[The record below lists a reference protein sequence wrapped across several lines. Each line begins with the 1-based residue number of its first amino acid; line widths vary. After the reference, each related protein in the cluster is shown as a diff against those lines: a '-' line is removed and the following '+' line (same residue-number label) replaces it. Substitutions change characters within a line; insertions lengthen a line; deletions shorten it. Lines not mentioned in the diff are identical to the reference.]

1 MTPPRPAPRTK
12 AVLALVLLALL
23 GAACIGAGQ
32 WQLRRAHEREAL
44 LAAIEAGR
52 RAPARVLDAQHRD
65 GPDWHPASARGRW
78 LNPFTV
84 LLDNRN
90 LKGLPG
96 LWVATP
102 LELQGS
108 PGTAVLV
115 LRGWVAR
122 PLPPAALP
130 DLSAAAGPVE
140 VHGTL
145 LHRVPRL
152 FDLGSLTGRPDAA
165 LPAPFPPADGQ
176 PPRLQNLPLDTL
188 EPFLDARVLSE
199 ERNRVLELIDRRVT
213 ERVPAAYLTN
223 EAWLRGHRFYVD
235 ARVIVPRS
243 PIAELLDEGLSPWV
257 QDPQAV
263 DSVLDMCTGSGCL
276 AILAALAFPHAQVD
290 AVDVSSDALEV
301 ARRNVDD
308 YGLGDR
314 LALHQSNLFDAL
326 PERQYDVIV
335 CNPPYVNSGSMD
347 VLPQEYRHEP
357 HLALAGGADGMDL
370 VRRILQA
377 APRYLSE
384 NGVLV
389 LEIGHERD
397 FFEAAFP
404 ELSPVWLDTAEASD
418 QLLLLTREQ
427 LTT

>member
-1 MTPPRPAPRTK
+1 MYQSARQELLTLRDLIRYGVSRLNAAQVALGHGSDNAWDET
-12 AVLALVLLALL
+12 VYLVLHAL
-23 GAACIGAGQ
+23 
-32 WQLRRAHEREAL
+32 H
-44 LAAIEAGR
+44 
-52 RAPARVLDAQHRD
+52 
-65 GPDWHPASARGRW
+65 
-78 LNPFTV
+78 
-84 LLDNRN
+84 
-90 LKGLPG
+90 
-96 LWVATP
+96 
-102 LELQGS
+102 
-108 PGTAVLV
+108 
-115 LRGWVAR
+115 
-122 PLPPAALP
+122 
-130 DLSAAAGPVE
+130 
-140 VHGTL
+140 
-145 LHRVPRL
+145 
-152 FDLGSLTGRPDAA
+152 
-165 LPAPFPPADGQ
+165 
-176 PPRLQNLPLDTL
+176 LPLDTL

-257 QDPQAV
+257 QDAQAV

-276 AILAALAFPHAQVD
+276 AILSALAFPYAQVD
-290 AVDVSSDALEV
+290 AVDVSPDALEV

-314 LALHQSNLFDAL
+314 LALHQSDLFDSL

-404 ELSPVWLDTAEASD
+404 ELSPVWLDTEAASD

>member
-1 MTPPRPAPRTK
+1 MPQNARQELLTLRDLIRYGVSRLNAAQVALGHGSDNAWDET
-12 AVLALVLLALL
+12 VYLVLHAL
-23 GAACIGAGQ
+23 
-32 WQLRRAHEREAL
+32 H
-44 LAAIEAGR
+44 
-52 RAPARVLDAQHRD
+52 
-65 GPDWHPASARGRW
+65 
-78 LNPFTV
+78 
-84 LLDNRN
+84 
-90 LKGLPG
+90 
-96 LWVATP
+96 
-102 LELQGS
+102 
-108 PGTAVLV
+108 
-115 LRGWVAR
+115 
-122 PLPPAALP
+122 
-130 DLSAAAGPVE
+130 
-140 VHGTL
+140 
-145 LHRVPRL
+145 
-152 FDLGSLTGRPDAA
+152 
-165 LPAPFPPADGQ
+165 
-176 PPRLQNLPLDTL
+176 LPLDTL
-188 EPFLDARVLSE
+188 EPFLDARVLDE
-199 ERNRVLELIDRRVT
+199 ERNRVLDLIDRRVT

-257 QDPQAV
+257 QDAQAV

-276 AILAALAFPHAQVD
+276 AILSALAFPYAQVD
-290 AVDVSSDALEV
+290 AVDVSPNALEV

-308 YGLGDR
+308 YGLADR
-314 LALHQSNLFDAL
+314 LALHQSDLFDSL

-357 HLALAGGADGMDL
+357 QLALAGGADGMDL

-404 ELSPVWLDTAEASD
+404 ELSPVWLDTEQASD